1 LNAESLEQEV
11 SIDDLRLPEVDFF
24 GVDYQTDPLAV
35 CRAVREQAWAA
46 RTPQGPLVVTH
57 SDVNELLRYPEEQM
71 VEMDIVTML
80 RPETDEDLSS
90 PALQDWLAALRLFMG
105 PDSQHVRLRKLCS
118 TLFRP
123 SVIDGWRPLMRDVAE
138 RLARDFRPA
147 GRCDFVT
154 QFANLYPAHVFAR
167 IIGLPDEE
175 VPAFA
180 RWSGDIGL
188 TFVRPLAPVRERA
201 EAAIVGLFGYVE
213 DLIERR
219 RCEPRDDLISRF
231 LEIEQEGGM
240 SAAEVRGLGLALI
253 QAWHE
258 TTKSQLSFS
267 VWELTRHPAVWG
279 RLAAEPECALNIVN
293 ELMRL
298 HPIIPEPGRQPAE
311 DLVYRQVRIRAGTPL
326 FLSAAAANRDPE
338 VFEEPDRFDPDR
350 ANSAK
355 QLGFGAGPHYC
366 LGASLA
372 RAEMAEALPVLAQ
385 TMPNVR
391 LLEFREVEGQ
401 HTIRRAEAL
410 RLEFDPA

>member
-1 LNAESLEQEV
+1 MNAESLEKET
-11 SIDDLRLPEVDFF
+11 SFDDLQLPEVDFF
-24 GVDYQTDPLAV
+24 GAEYQTDPLAV
-35 CRAVREQAWAA
+35 CRAAREQAWAA

-71 VEMDIVTML
+71 VEMDIATML
-80 RPETDEDLSS
+80 RPETDEDLST
-90 PALQDWLAALRLFMG
+90 PALEDWLAALRLFMG
-105 PDSQHVRLRKLCS
+105 PDSQHARLRKLCS

-138 RLARDFRPA
+138 RLVRDFREA
-147 GRCDFVT
+147 GQCDFVA

-219 RCEPRDDLISRF
+219 RCEARDDLISRF
-231 LEIEQEGGM
+231 LEIEREGGM

-253 QAWHE
+253 QAGHE
-258 TTKSQLSFS
+258 TTKSQLSFG
-267 VWELTRHPAVWG
+267 VWELTRHPEVWG
-279 RLAAEPECALNIVN
+279 RLAAEPDCALNIVN

-311 DLVYRQVRIRAGTPL
+311 DIVYRQVRIPAGTPL
-326 FLSAAAANRDPE
+326 FLSAAAAKRDPE

-350 ANSAK
+350 SNAAK

-366 LGASLA
+366 LGANLA
-372 RAEMAEALPVLAQ
+372 RAEMAEALPILAQ
-385 TMPNVR
+385 AMPNVR
-391 LLEFREVEGQ
+391 LVEFREVVGQ
-401 HTIRRAEAL
+401 HTIRRAQ
-410 RLEFDPA
+410 RLELAFDPS